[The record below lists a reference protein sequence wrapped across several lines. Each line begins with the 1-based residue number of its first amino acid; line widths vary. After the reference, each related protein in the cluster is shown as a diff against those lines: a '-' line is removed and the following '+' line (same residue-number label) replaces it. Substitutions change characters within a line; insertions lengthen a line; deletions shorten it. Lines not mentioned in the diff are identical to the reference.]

1 MLGRLCARA
10 PMARPRNLLILSIA
24 TIAILGILL
33 IEQKFAPKPTPEQ
46 LEQQRQKRQAEAAKA
61 KEIESQRRLA
71 QWEAEKQAKRAEEA
85 RKVDNWYANES
96 QYSCEMDLE
105 EKLRDPGSYK
115 RDGQFITT
123 DDDGSKKV
131 IAWKFRA
138 KNGFGGFNVGTAL
151 CSVSKENGGTV
162 KTETIAE

>member
-1 MLGRLCARA
+1 
-10 PMARPRNLLILSIA
+10 MARPFLFASGA
-24 TIAILGILL
+24 AAVALGMWALV
-33 IEQKFAPKPTPEQ
+33 AVVPKPTPEQ
-46 LEQQRQKRQAEAAKA
+46 LSRQRRERQAEAAKA

-115 RDGQFITT
+115 RDGDFITT

-138 KNGFGGFNVGTAL
+138 KNGFGGFNVGAAL

-162 KTETIAE
+162 RTETITE